1 MKPSFPVLS
10 TLLLGAALSCALPAH
25 ATVYASYSGSQL
37 GVTQRT
43 DGLAQTNY
51 FGTGVQARGLALGAN
66 NDLYIAAG
74 NHLINYST
82 SGALINDMAFPI
94 ASINYT
100 DVDVGGGYVVASY
113 NGSQLGFTVRD
124 YALNQSN
131 AVSTGFNING
141 IAAGDNNHVYLA
153 SGNHLY
159 DYLTNGTQVTNMT
172 FPDQGINYTDVAYG
186 NNWVVASY
194 AGSQHGVTLRNL
206 ALNQTSY
213 FGVGFDIDRL
223 TLGEHNDVYLTSG
236 NSIYD
241 YSLSGALI
249 THMTFPD
256 ERISYT
262 GIDAMAPVPEPDT
275 AAMLLAGLGL
285 VGWIARRRKA

>member
-1 MKPSFPVLS
+1 
-10 TLLLGAALSCALPAH
+10 
-25 ATVYASYSGSQL
+25 
-37 GVTQRT
+37 
-43 DGLAQTNY
+43 
-51 FGTGVQARGLALGAN
+51 
-66 NDLYIAAG
+66 
-74 NHLINYST
+74 
-82 SGALINDMAFPI
+82 MAFPI

-100 DVDVGGGYVVASY
+100 DVDVGGGHVVASY
-113 NGSQLGFTVRD
+113 NGPQQGFTVRD

-223 TLGEHNDVYLTSG
+223 TLGNHNDVYLTSG

-241 YSLSGALI
+241 YSLTGALI
-249 THMTFPD
+249 TQMTFPD
-256 ERISYT
+256 NGIHYT
-262 GIDAMAPVPEPDT
+262 GIDVMAPVPEPDT